1 MASKLTAD
9 EITGKLLQGSFSR
22 SGPSVD
28 RLPDPIA
35 DTPMVLT
42 LDELSAYEHNPR
54 TVTNIKYQEI
64 KDSIRVRGLDQ
75 PPQVTRRPGE
85 KKFIIRNGGNTRLS
99 ILRELYKETGDERF
113 YRISVLFRPWDGER
127 GEIIALTGHLAENDL
142 RGNLMFIERAV
153 GIENARA
160 IYEQE
165 TGEPISQRELARR
178 LKADG
183 YPVSQSHISKMQETI
198 RCLLPVIPAAL
209 YSGLG
214 KPQIERLLALR
225 KAAAQTWQTHTEGK
239 TNVTDFEVLFQDV
252 LSMFDGDASEFVC
265 ERVQDELI
273 SHMKEGTGRT
283 YEQVLLNVNEN
294 LTMARRSSVIE
305 TPLRLPPTPQ
315 VQPQPDSESDAYRPQ
330 EDQEPK
336 TLQSESKPQSPDTQ
350 VIEKSTLAAP
360 SASALKTDKP
370 LPPPLSDEERIARLE
385 AHVVTP
391 VSTTDRVFEI
401 KRQVAALDGEELPDF
416 KANALV
422 SIPVQAG
429 GLHPISDVW
438 YIERIMDQPDQ
449 LRQVIAQLAHEIATT
464 SGLNRDTVAQV
475 PGGLG
480 FICHEPPMD
489 LELTELAN
497 NTLTLLQAISG
508 VYAIALNR
516 QTPEAPLDVA
526 EFQFTAALGQLLI
539 GSPRYEDREAVLV
552 GRLDDACI
560 VKLFRLI
567 RLGRRLVELEAM
579 NVDGPYTS

>member
-9 EITGKLLQGSFSR
+9 DIAGKLLQGSFSR
-22 SGPSVD
+22 SGPPVAQ
-28 RLPDPIA
+28 LPDPIA

-42 LDELSAYEHNPR
+42 LDELQAYEHNPR
-54 TVTNIKYQEI
+54 TVTNTKYQEI
-64 KDSIRVRGLDQ
+64 KDSIRARGLDQ

-99 ILRELYKETGDERF
+99 ILRELYSETGDERF
-113 YRISVLFRPWDGER
+113 FRISVLFRPWDGER

-153 GIENARA
+153 GIENART

-165 TGEPISQRELARR
+165 TGESISQRELAKR

-183 YPVSQSHISKMQETI
+183 YPVSQSHISRMQETI

-214 KPQIERLLALR
+214 KHQIERLLALR
-225 KAAAQTWQTHTEGK
+225 KAAAQAWQTHTEDK
-239 TNVTDFEVLFQDV
+239 ANVTDFEMLYQDV

-273 SHMKEGTGRT
+273 SHMKDGTGLT
-283 YEQVLLNVNEN
+283 YEQILLNVNEN
-294 LTMARRSSVIE
+294 QTLARRSSVIE
-305 TPLRLPPTPQ
+305 TPLTLTAPPQLPPDSGSRPLPGELEQ
-315 VQPQPDSESDAYRPQ
+315 NAQPPD
-330 EDQEPK
+330 
-336 TLQSESKPQSPDTQ
+336 SKPQSPKTRSIGQ
-350 VIEKSTLAAP
+350 RTLSAP
-360 SASALKTDKP
+360 PADQKTDLAP
-370 LPPPLSDEERIARLE
+370 QTELSDEERKERLE
-385 AHVVTP
+385 GHVVTP

-438 YIERIMDQPDQ
+438 YIERIMDQPNE
-449 LRQVIAQLAHEIATT
+449 LRQVIAQLAREVAVT
-464 SGLNRDTVAQV
+464 SGLNLDTVTEV

-480 FICHEPPMD
+480 FLCQEPAVD
-489 LELTELAN
+489 IELTELAN

-508 VYAIALNR
+508 IYAIALTK
-516 QTPEAPLDVA
+516 QSPEAPLDVA
-526 EFQFTAALGQLLI
+526 EFQFTAALGQLLM
-539 GSPRYEDREAVLV
+539 GNPRYENSDAVLA

-579 NVDGPYTS
+579 NGDGDQAS

>member
-1 MASKLTAD
+1 MANKLTAD
-9 EITGKLLQGSFSR
+9 QISGKLLQGSFSR

-28 RLPDPIA
+28 QLPDPIA

-54 TVTNIKYQEI
+54 TVTNAKYQEI

-85 KKFIIRNGGNTRLS
+85 KNFIIRNGGNTRLS
-99 ILRELYKETGDERF
+99 ILRELYSETGDERF

-165 TGEPISQRELARR
+165 TGDPISQRELAKR

-183 YPVSQSHISKMQETI
+183 YPVSQSHISRMQETV

-214 KPQIERLLALR
+214 KHQVERLLALR
-225 KAAAQTWQTHTEGK
+225 KAAAQTWQAHTEGK
-239 TNVTDFEVLFQDV
+239 ANVTDFEMLFQDV

-273 SHMKEGTGRT
+273 SHMKDGTGLT
-283 YEQVLLNVNEN
+283 YEQILLNVNEN
-294 LTMARRSSVIE
+294 QTIARRSSVIE
-305 TPLRLPPTPQ
+305 TPLTFPSTMQPPTGDAPRPPPGELEQ
-315 VQPQPDSESDAYRPQ
+315 TAPPPDSP
-330 EDQEPK
+330 
-336 TLQSESKPQSPDTQ
+336 PQSTT
-350 VIEKSTLAAP
+350 IRGTGKSTLSAPPAADQ
-360 SASALKTDKP
+360 KTDP
-370 LPPPLSDEERIARLE
+370 TLPPELSDEERLARLE
-385 AHVVTP
+385 GHVVTP
-391 VSTTDRVFEI
+391 VSTTERVFEM

-438 YIERIMDQPDQ
+438 YIERIIDQPDE
-449 LRQVIAQLAHEIATT
+449 LRHVIAQLAREVAVIC
-464 SGLNRDTVAQV
+464 GLNLDTVTEV

-480 FICHEPPMD
+480 FLCQEPPVEV
-489 LELTELAN
+489 ELTELAN

-508 VYAIALNR
+508 VYAIALTK
-516 QTPEAPLDVA
+516 QTPETPLDVA
-526 EFQFTAALGQLLI
+526 EFQFTAALGQLLL
-539 GSPRYEDREAVLV
+539 GSPRYEDRDAVLA

-567 RLGRRLVELEAM
+567 RLGRRLVELEVM
-579 NVDGPYTS
+579 DVDGGQAS

>member
-1 MASKLTAD
+1 MANKLTAD
-9 EITGKLLQGSFSR
+9 EITGKLLQGAFTR

-42 LDELSAYEHNPR
+42 LDELSAYEQNPR

-64 KDSIRVRGLDQ
+64 KDSIRARGLDQ

-153 GIENARA
+153 GIENAQA

-165 TGEPISQRELARR
+165 SGGPISQRELARR

-183 YPVSQSHISKMQETI
+183 YPVSQPHISRMQETI

-214 KPQIERLLALR
+214 KHQVERLLTLR

-239 TNVTDFEVLFQDV
+239 PNVTDFEVLFQDV
-252 LSMFDGDASEFVC
+252 LSTFDGDASEFVC
-265 ERVQDELI
+265 ERIQDELI
-273 SHMKEGTGRT
+273 SQMKEGTGRT

-294 LTMARRSSVIE
+294 LTMARRSAVIE

-315 VQPQPDSESDAYRPQ
+315 VPPEADSDSDAYRPQ

-336 TLQSESKPQSPDTQ
+336 TLHSESLPQSPDTQ
-350 VIEKSTLAAP
+350 VTEKSTQP
-360 SASALKTDKP
+360 SPPASALQTDNP

-401 KRQVAALDGEELPDF
+401 KRQVAALDGEVLPDF

-464 SGLNRDTVAQV
+464 SGLNRDTVTQV

-508 VYAIALNR
+508 VYAIALNQ

-526 EFQFTAALGQLLI
+526 EFQFTAALGQLLL
-539 GSPRYEDREAVLV
+539 GSPRYEDREAVLS

-567 RLGRRLVELEAM
+567 RLGRRLVELEAT

>member
-1 MASKLTAD
+1 MANKLTAD
-9 EITGKLLQGSFSR
+9 EITGKLLQGAFTR

-42 LDELSAYEHNPR
+42 LDELSAYEQNPR

-64 KDSIRVRGLDQ
+64 KDSIRARGLDQ

-153 GIENARA
+153 GIENAQA

-165 TGEPISQRELARR
+165 SGGPISQRELARR

-183 YPVSQSHISKMQETI
+183 YPVSQPHISRMQETI

-214 KPQIERLLALR
+214 KHQVERLLTLR

-239 TNVTDFEVLFQDV
+239 PNVTDFEVLFQDV
-252 LSMFDGDASEFVC
+252 LSTFDGDASEFVC

-273 SHMKEGTGRT
+273 SQMKEGTGRT

-294 LTMARRSSVIE
+294 LTMARRSAVIE

-315 VQPQPDSESDAYRPQ
+315 VPPEADSDSDAYRPQ

-336 TLQSESKPQSPDTQ
+336 TLHSESLPQSPDTQ
-350 VIEKSTLAAP
+350 VTEKSTQP
-360 SASALKTDKP
+360 SPPASALQTDNP

-401 KRQVAALDGEELPDF
+401 KRQVAALDGEVLPDF

-464 SGLNRDTVAQV
+464 SGLNRDTVTQV

-508 VYAIALNR
+508 VYAIALNQ

-526 EFQFTAALGQLLI
+526 EFQFTAALGQLLL
-539 GSPRYEDREAVLV
+539 GSPRYEDREAVLS

-567 RLGRRLVELEAM
+567 RLGRRLVELEAT
-579 NVDGPYTS
+579 NVDGPY

>member
-9 EITGKLLQGSFSR
+9 DITGKLLQGSFSR
-22 SGPSVD
+22 SGPAVD
-28 RLPDPIA
+28 QLPDPIA

-42 LDELSAYEHNPR
+42 IDEMKAYEHNPR
-54 TVTNIKYQEI
+54 TVTNAKYQEI

-85 KKFIIRNGGNTRLS
+85 KNFIIRNGGNTRLS
-99 ILRELYKETGDERF
+99 ILRELYSETGDERF

-142 RGNLMFIERAV
+142 RGNLMFIERAL
-153 GIENARA
+153 GIENART

-165 TGEPISQRELARR
+165 TGEPISQRDLAKR

-183 YPVSQSHISKMQETI
+183 YPVSQSHISRMQETI

-214 KPQIERLLALR
+214 KHQIERLLALR

-239 TNVTDFEVLFQDV
+239 ANVTDFEMLFQDV

-273 SHMKEGTGRT
+273 SNMKEGTGLT
-283 YEQVLLNVNEN
+283 YEQILLSVNEN
-294 LTMARRSSVIE
+294 QTLARRSSVIE
-305 TPLRLPPTPQ
+305 TPLTLPSTMQILTGDAPRPPPVELEQTAPPPDSPLQSPNTHGTGKSTRSAPPAADQKTDPTLPP
-315 VQPQPDSESDAYRPQ
+315 E
-330 EDQEPK
+330 
-336 TLQSESKPQSPDTQ
+336 
-350 VIEKSTLAAP
+350 
-360 SASALKTDKP
+360 
-370 LPPPLSDEERIARLE
+370 LSDEERLARLE
-385 AHVVTP
+385 GHVVTP
-391 VSTTDRVFEI
+391 VSTTERVFEM
-401 KRQVAALDGEELPDF
+401 KRQLAALDGEELPDF

-438 YIERIMDQPDQ
+438 YIERIIDQPDE
-449 LRQVIAQLAHEIATT
+449 LRHVIAQLAREVAVIC
-464 SGLNRDTVAQV
+464 GLNLDSVAEV

-480 FICHEPPMD
+480 FLCQEPPAD
-489 LELTELAN
+489 VELTELAN

-508 VYAIALNR
+508 VYAIALTK
-516 QTPEAPLDVA
+516 QTPETPLDVA
-526 EFQFTAALGQLLI
+526 EFQFTAALGQLLL
-539 GSPRYEDREAVLV
+539 GNPRYEDRDAVLA

-567 RLGRRLVELEAM
+567 RLGRRLVELEVM
-579 NVDGPYTS
+579 DVDGGQAS

>member
-99 ILRELYKETGDERF
+99 ILRELYSETGDERF

-183 YPVSQSHISKMQETI
+183 YPVSHSHISRMQETI

-315 VQPQPDSESDAYRPQ
+315 VQPEADSEFDAYRPQ

-336 TLQSESKPQSPDTQ
+336 TLQSESLPQSPDTQ
-350 VIEKSTLAAP
+350 VTEKSTLPA
-360 SASALKTDKP
+360 
-370 LPPPLSDEERIARLE
+370 PPPLSEEERIERLE

-438 YIERIMDQPDQ
+438 YIERIIDQPDE

-464 SGLNRDTVAQV
+464 AGLNRDTVA
-475 PGGLG
+475 
-480 FICHEPPMD
+480 
-489 LELTELAN
+489 
-497 NTLTLLQAISG
+497 
-508 VYAIALNR
+508 R
-516 QTPEAPLDVA
+516 
-526 EFQFTAALGQLLI
+526 
-539 GSPRYEDREAVLV
+539 
-552 GRLDDACI
+552 
-560 VKLFRLI
+560 
-567 RLGRRLVELEAM
+567 
-579 NVDGPYTS
+579 

>member
-165 TGEPISQRELARR
+165 TDEPISQRELARR

-294 LTMARRSSVIE
+294 LTMARRSSIIE

-315 VQPQPDSESDAYRPQ
+315 VQPEADSESDAYRPQ

-336 TLQSESKPQSPDTQ
+336 TLQSESLTQSPDTQ
-350 VIEKSTLAAP
+350 VTEKSTLPA
-360 SASALKTDKP
+360 
-370 LPPPLSDEERIARLE
+370 PPPLSDEERIARLE

-438 YIERIMDQPDQ
+438 YIERIIDQPDE

-464 SGLNRDTVAQV
+464 AGLNRDTVARV

-516 QTPEAPLDVA
+516 QTPEAPLDVT

-539 GSPRYEDREAVLV
+539 GSPRYEDREAVLA

-579 NVDGPYTS
+579 NVDGQYTP

>member
-1 MASKLTAD
+1 MANKLTAD
-9 EITGKLLQGSFSR
+9 EITGKLLQGAFTR

-42 LDELSAYEHNPR
+42 LDELSAYEQNPR

-64 KDSIRVRGLDQ
+64 KDSIRARGLDQ

-153 GIENARA
+153 GIENAQA

-165 TGEPISQRELARR
+165 SGGPISQRELARR

-183 YPVSQSHISKMQETI
+183 YPVSQPHISRMQETI

-214 KPQIERLLALR
+214 KHQVERLLTLR

-239 TNVTDFEVLFQDV
+239 PNVTDFEVLFQDV
-252 LSMFDGDASEFVC
+252 LSTFDGDASEFVC

-273 SHMKEGTGRT
+273 SQMKEGTGRT

-294 LTMARRSSVIE
+294 LTMARRSAVIE

-315 VQPQPDSESDAYRPQ
+315 VPPEADSDSDAYRPQ

-336 TLQSESKPQSPDTQ
+336 TLHSESLPQSPDTQ
-350 VIEKSTLAAP
+350 VTEKSTQP
-360 SASALKTDKP
+360 SPPASALQTDNP

-401 KRQVAALDGEELPDF
+401 KRQVAALDGEVLPDF

-464 SGLNRDTVAQV
+464 SGLNRDTVTQV

-508 VYAIALNR
+508 VYAIALNQ

-526 EFQFTAALGQLLI
+526 EFQFTAALGQLLL
-539 GSPRYEDREAVLV
+539 GSPRYEDREAVLS

-567 RLGRRLVELEAM
+567 RLGRRLVELEAT

>member
-1 MASKLTAD
+1 MASKLSAD
-9 EITGKLLQGSFSR
+9 EISGKLLQGSFSR
-22 SGPSVD
+22 SGPTVD

-54 TVTNIKYQEI
+54 TVTNAKYQEI

-85 KKFIIRNGGNTRLS
+85 KNFIIRNGGNTRLS
-99 ILRELYKETGDERF
+99 ILRELYSETGDERF

-165 TGEPISQRELARR
+165 TGDPISQRELAKR

-183 YPVSQSHISKMQETI
+183 YPVSQSHISRMQETV

-214 KPQIERLLALR
+214 KHQVERLLALR
-225 KAAAQTWQTHTEGK
+225 KAAAQTWQAHTEGK
-239 TNVTDFEVLFQDV
+239 ANVTDFEMLFQDV

-273 SHMKEGTGRT
+273 SHMKDGTGLT
-283 YEQVLLNVNEN
+283 YEQILLNVNEN
-294 LTMARRSSVIE
+294 QTIARRSSVIG
-305 TPLRLPPTPQ
+305 TPLTFPSTMQPPTGDAPRPPPGELEQ
-315 VQPQPDSESDAYRPQ
+315 TAPPPDSP
-330 EDQEPK
+330 
-336 TLQSESKPQSPDTQ
+336 PQSTT
-350 VIEKSTLAAP
+350 IRGTGESTLSAPPAAGQ
-360 SASALKTDKP
+360 KTDQA
-370 LPPPLSDEERIARLE
+370 LPRELSDEERLARLE
-385 AHVVTP
+385 GHVVTP
-391 VSTTDRVFEI
+391 VSTTERVFEM

-438 YIERIMDQPDQ
+438 YIERIIDQPDE
-449 LRQVIAQLAHEIATT
+449 LRHVIAQLAREVAVIC
-464 SGLNRDTVAQV
+464 GLKPDTVEEV

-480 FICHEPPMD
+480 FLCQEPPAD
-489 LELTELAN
+489 VELTELAN

-508 VYAIALNR
+508 VYAIALTK
-516 QTPEAPLDVA
+516 QTPETPLDVA
-526 EFQFTAALGQLLI
+526 EFQFTAALGQLLL
-539 GSPRYEDREAVLV
+539 GSPRYEDRDAVLA

-567 RLGRRLVELEAM
+567 RLGRRLVELEVM
-579 NVDGPYTS
+579 DVDGGQAS

>member
-1 MASKLTAD
+1 MASKLSAD
-9 EITGKLLQGSFSR
+9 EISGKLLQGSFSR
-22 SGPSVD
+22 SGPTVD

-54 TVTNIKYQEI
+54 TVTNAKYQEI

-85 KKFIIRNGGNTRLS
+85 KNFIIRNGGNTRLS
-99 ILRELYKETGDERF
+99 ILRELYSETGDERF

-153 GIENARA
+153 GIENART

-165 TGEPISQRELARR
+165 TGEHMSQRELARR

-183 YPVSQSHISKMQETI
+183 YPISNSHISRMQETV

-214 KPQIERLLALR
+214 KHQVERLLALR

-239 TNVTDFEVLFQDV
+239 AHVTDFEVLFQDV
-252 LSMFDGDASEFVC
+252 LSLFDGDASEFVC

-273 SHMKEGTGRT
+273 SNMKEGTGLT
-283 YEQVLLNVNEN
+283 YEQILLSVNEN
-294 LTMARRSSVIE
+294 QTLARRSSVIE
-305 TPLRLPPTPQ
+305 TPLTFPSSMQPLPGDAPRPPPGELEQTASP
-315 VQPQPDSESDAYRPQ
+315 PDSP
-330 EDQEPK
+330 
-336 TLQSESKPQSPDTQ
+336 PQSTT
-350 VIEKSTLAAP
+350 IRGTGKSTLSAPPAADQ
-360 SASALKTDKP
+360 KTDP
-370 LPPPLSDEERIARLE
+370 TLPPELSDEERLARLE
-385 AHVVTP
+385 GHVVTP
-391 VSTTDRVFEI
+391 VSTTERVFEM
-401 KRQVAALDGEELPDF
+401 KRQLAALDGEELPDF

-438 YIERIMDQPDQ
+438 YIERIIDQPDE
-449 LRQVIAQLAHEIATT
+449 LRHVIAQLAREVAVIC
-464 SGLNRDTVAQV
+464 GLNLDSVAEV

-480 FICHEPPMD
+480 FLCQEPPAD
-489 LELTELAN
+489 VELTELAN

-508 VYAIALNR
+508 VYAIALTK
-516 QTPEAPLDVA
+516 QTPETPLDVA
-526 EFQFTAALGQLLI
+526 EFQFTAALGQLLL
-539 GSPRYEDREAVLV
+539 GSPRYEDRDAVLA

-567 RLGRRLVELEAM
+567 RLGRRLVELEVM
-579 NVDGPYTS
+579 DVDGGQAS

>member
-1 MASKLTAD
+1 MATKLTAE
-9 EITGKLLQGSFSR
+9 EISGKLLTGSFSR

-42 LDELSAYEHNPR
+42 LDELSAYERNPR
-54 TVTNIKYQEI
+54 TVANAKYQEI

-85 KKFIIRNGGNTRLS
+85 KNFIIRNGGNTRLS
-99 ILRELYKETGDERF
+99 ILRELYSETGDERF

-153 GIENARA
+153 GIENART

-165 TGEPISQRELARR
+165 IGESISQRELARR

-183 YPVSQSHISKMQETI
+183 YPVSQSHISRMQETV

-214 KPQIERLLALR
+214 KHQVERLLALR
-225 KAAAQTWQTHTEGK
+225 KAAAQTWQTHTEGRA
-239 TNVTDFEVLFQDV
+239 NVTDFEVLFQDV
-252 LSMFDGDASEFVC
+252 LSLFDGDASEFVF

-273 SHMKEGTGRT
+273 SHMKDGTGLT
-283 YEQVLLNVNEN
+283 YEQILLTVNEN
-294 LTMARRSSVIE
+294 QTLARRSSVIE
-305 TPLRLPPTPQ
+305 TPLTLPSTMQIPTGDDPSPPPGALEQTSLPP
-315 VQPQPDSESDAYRPQ
+315 DSP
-330 EDQEPK
+330 
-336 TLQSESKPQSPDTQ
+336 PQSTT
-350 VIEKSTLAAP
+350 IRGTGKSTLSAP
-360 SASALKTDKP
+360 PTADQKSDLA
-370 LPPPLSDEERIARLE
+370 LPPELSDEDRVARLE
-385 AHVVTP
+385 GHVVTP
-391 VSTTDRVFEI
+391 VSTTERVLEM

-438 YIERIMDQPDQ
+438 YIERIIDQPDE
-449 LRQVIAQLAHEIATT
+449 LRHVIAQLAHEVALIC
-464 SGLNRDTVAQV
+464 GLNLDTVAEV

-480 FICHEPPMD
+480 FLCQEPPVD
-489 LELTELAN
+489 IELTELAN

-508 VYAIALNR
+508 VYAIALTK
-516 QTPEAPLDVA
+516 QTPETPLDVA
-526 EFQFTAALGQLLI
+526 EFQFTAALGHLLL
-539 GSPRYEDREAVLV
+539 GSPRYEDRDAVLE
-552 GRLDDACI
+552 GRMDDACI

-567 RLGRRLVELEAM
+567 RLGRRLVELELGR
-579 NVDGPYTS
+579 VREVQTS

>member
-1 MASKLTAD
+1 MASKLTAE
-9 EITGKLLQGSFSR
+9 EISGKLLTGSFSR

-42 LDELSAYEHNPR
+42 LDELSAYERNPR
-54 TVTNIKYQEI
+54 TVTNAKYQEI

-85 KKFIIRNGGNTRLS
+85 KNFIIRNGGNTRLS
-99 ILRELYKETGDERF
+99 ILRELYSETGDERF

-153 GIENARA
+153 GIENART

-165 TGEPISQRELARR
+165 IGESISQRELARR

-183 YPVSQSHISKMQETI
+183 YPVSQSHISRMQETV

-214 KPQIERLLALR
+214 KHQVERLLALR
-225 KAAAQTWQTHTEGK
+225 KAAAQTWQTHTEGRA
-239 TNVTDFEVLFQDV
+239 NVTDFEVLFQDV
-252 LSMFDGDASEFVC
+252 LSLFDGDASEFVF

-273 SHMKEGTGRT
+273 SHMKDGTGLT
-283 YEQVLLNVNEN
+283 YEQILLTVNEN
-294 LTMARRSSVIE
+294 QTLARRSSVIE
-305 TPLRLPPTPQ
+305 TPLTLPSTMQIPTGDDPSPPPGELEQTSLPP
-315 VQPQPDSESDAYRPQ
+315 DSP
-330 EDQEPK
+330 
-336 TLQSESKPQSPDTQ
+336 PQSTT
-350 VIEKSTLAAP
+350 IRGTGKSTLSAP
-360 SASALKTDKP
+360 PTADQKTDLA
-370 LPPPLSDEERIARLE
+370 LPPELSDEDRVARLE
-385 AHVVTP
+385 GHVVTP
-391 VSTTDRVFEI
+391 VSTTERVFEM

-438 YIERIMDQPDQ
+438 YIERIIDQPDE
-449 LRQVIAQLAHEIATT
+449 LRHVIAQLAHEVALIC
-464 SGLNRDTVAQV
+464 GLNLDTVAEV

-480 FICHEPPMD
+480 FLCQEPPVGV
-489 LELTELAN
+489 ELTELAN

-508 VYAIALNR
+508 VYAIALTK
-516 QTPEAPLDVA
+516 QTPETPLDVA
-526 EFQFTAALGQLLI
+526 EFQFTAALGHLLL
-539 GSPRYEDREAVLV
+539 GSPRYEDRDAVLE
-552 GRLDDACI
+552 GRMDDACI

-567 RLGRRLVELEAM
+567 RLGRRLVELELGR
-579 NVDGPYTS
+579 VREVQTS

>member
-1 MASKLTAD
+1 MATKLTAE
-9 EITGKLLQGSFSR
+9 EISGKLLTGSFSR

-42 LDELSAYEHNPR
+42 LDELSAYERNPR
-54 TVTNIKYQEI
+54 TVTNAKYQEI

-85 KKFIIRNGGNTRLS
+85 KNFIIRNGGNTRLS
-99 ILRELYKETGDERF
+99 ILRELYSETGDERF

-153 GIENARA
+153 GIENART

-165 TGEPISQRELARR
+165 IGESISQRELARR

-183 YPVSQSHISKMQETI
+183 YPVSQSHISRMQETV

-214 KPQIERLLALR
+214 KHQVERLLALR
-225 KAAAQTWQTHTEGK
+225 KAAAQTWQTHTEGRA
-239 TNVTDFEVLFQDV
+239 NVTDFEVLFQDV
-252 LSMFDGDASEFVC
+252 LSLFDGDASEFVF

-273 SHMKEGTGRT
+273 SHMKDGTGLT
-283 YEQVLLNVNEN
+283 YEQILLTVNEN
-294 LTMARRSSVIE
+294 QTLARRSSVIE
-305 TPLRLPPTPQ
+305 TPLTLPSTMQIPTGDDPSPPPGELEQ
-315 VQPQPDSESDAYRPQ
+315 TSLTPDSP
-330 EDQEPK
+330 
-336 TLQSESKPQSPDTQ
+336 PQSTTLRGTG
-350 VIEKSTLAAP
+350 KSTLSAP
-360 SASALKTDKP
+360 PTADQTSDLA
-370 LPPPLSDEERIARLE
+370 LPPELSDEARVARLE
-385 AHVVTP
+385 GHVVTP
-391 VSTTDRVFEI
+391 VSTTERVFEM

-438 YIERIMDQPDQ
+438 YIERIIDQPDE
-449 LRQVIAQLAHEIATT
+449 LRHVIAQLAHEVALIC
-464 SGLNRDTVAQV
+464 GLNLDTVAEV

-480 FICHEPPMD
+480 FLCQEPPVD
-489 LELTELAN
+489 VELTELAN

-508 VYAIALNR
+508 VYAIALTK
-516 QTPEAPLDVA
+516 QTPETPLDVA
-526 EFQFTAALGQLLI
+526 EFQFTAALGHLLL
-539 GSPRYEDREAVLV
+539 GSPRYEDRDAVLE
-552 GRLDDACI
+552 GRMDDACI

-567 RLGRRLVELEAM
+567 RLGRRLVELELGR
-579 NVDGPYTS
+579 VREVQTS

>member
-1 MASKLTAD
+1 MASKLTAE
-9 EITGKLLQGSFSR
+9 EISGKLLTGSFSR

-54 TVTNIKYQEI
+54 TVTNAKYQEI

-85 KKFIIRNGGNTRLS
+85 KNFIIRNGGNTRLS
-99 ILRELYKETGDERF
+99 ILRELYSETGDERF

-153 GIENARA
+153 GIENART

-165 TGEPISQRELARR
+165 IGEPISQRELARR

-183 YPVSQSHISKMQETI
+183 YPVSQSHISRMQETI
-198 RCLLPVIPAAL
+198 RCLLPVIPSAL

-214 KPQIERLLALR
+214 KHQVERLLALR

-239 TNVTDFEVLFQDV
+239 ANVTDFEVLFQDV
-252 LSMFDGDASEFVC
+252 LSLFDGDASEFVF

-273 SHMKEGTGRT
+273 SHMKGGTGLT
-283 YEQVLLNVNEN
+283 YEQILLTVNEN
-294 LTMARRSSVIE
+294 QTLARRSSVIE
-305 TPLRLPPTPQ
+305 TPLTLPSTMQIPTGDNPSPPPGELEQTSLPP
-315 VQPQPDSESDAYRPQ
+315 DSP
-330 EDQEPK
+330 
-336 TLQSESKPQSPDTQ
+336 PQSTT
-350 VIEKSTLAAP
+350 IRGTGKSSLSAP
-360 SASALKTDKP
+360 PTADQKTDLA
-370 LPPPLSDEERIARLE
+370 LPPDLSDEERIARLE
-385 AHVVTP
+385 GHVVTP
-391 VSTTDRVFEI
+391 VSTTERVFEM

-416 KANALV
+416 KANVLV

-438 YIERIMDQPDQ
+438 YIERIIDQPDE
-449 LRQVIAQLAHEIATT
+449 LRHVIAQLAREVALIC
-464 SGLNRDTVAQV
+464 GLNLDTVTEV

-480 FICHEPPMD
+480 FLCQEPPVD
-489 LELTELAN
+489 VELTELAN

-508 VYAIALNR
+508 VYAIALTK
-516 QTPEAPLDVA
+516 QTPETPLDVA
-526 EFQFTAALGQLLI
+526 EFQFTAALAHLLL
-539 GSPRYEDREAVLV
+539 GTPRYEDRDAVLE
-552 GRLDDACI
+552 GRMDDACI

-567 RLGRRLVELEAM
+567 RLGRRLVELELGS
-579 NVDGPYTS
+579 VREVQTS

>member
-1 MASKLTAD
+1 MASKLTAE
-9 EITGKLLQGSFSR
+9 EISGKLLTGAFSR

-28 RLPDPIA
+28 RLPDPVA

-42 LDELSAYEHNPR
+42 LDELSAYENNPR
-54 TVTNIKYQEI
+54 TVTNAKYQEI

-85 KKFIIRNGGNTRLS
+85 KNFIIRNGGNTRLS
-99 ILRELYKETGDERF
+99 ILRELYSETGDQRF

-142 RGNLMFIERAV
+142 RGNLMFIERAL
-153 GIENARA
+153 GIENAKT

-165 TGEPISQRELARR
+165 TGEPISQRDLAKR

-183 YPVSQSHISKMQETI
+183 YPVSQSHISRMQETI

-214 KPQIERLLALR
+214 KPQIERLLTLR

-239 TNVTDFEVLFQDV
+239 AHVTDFEVLFQDV
-252 LSMFDGDASEFVC
+252 LSLFDGDASEFVF

-273 SHMKEGTGRT
+273 SNMKEGTGLT
-283 YEQVLLNVNEN
+283 YEQILLSVNEN
-294 LTMARRSSVIE
+294 QTLARRSSVIE
-305 TPLRLPPTPQ
+305 TPLTFPSTMQPPTGDAPRPPPGELEQ
-315 VQPQPDSESDAYRPQ
+315 TAPPPDSP
-330 EDQEPK
+330 
-336 TLQSESKPQSPDTQ
+336 PQSTT
-350 VIEKSTLAAP
+350 IRGTGKSTLSAPPAADP
-360 SASALKTDKP
+360 KTD
-370 LPPPLSDEERIARLE
+370 LAMPPELSDEERLARLE
-385 AHVVTP
+385 GHVVTP
-391 VSTTDRVFEI
+391 VSTTERVFEM

-438 YIERIMDQPDQ
+438 YIERIIDQPDE
-449 LRQVIAQLAHEIATT
+449 LRHVIAQLAREVAVIC
-464 SGLNRDTVAQV
+464 GLKLDTVAEV

-480 FICHEPPMD
+480 FLCQEPPAD
-489 LELTELAN
+489 VELTELAN

-508 VYAIALNR
+508 VYAIALTK
-516 QTPEAPLDVA
+516 QTPETPLDVA
-526 EFQFTAALGQLLI
+526 EFQFTAALGQLLL
-539 GSPRYEDREAVLV
+539 GSPRYEDRDAVLA

-567 RLGRRLVELEAM
+567 RLGRRLVELEVM
-579 NVDGPYTS
+579 DVDGGQAS

>member
-1 MASKLTAD
+1 MASKLTAE
-9 EITGKLLQGSFSR
+9 EISGKLLTGSFSR

-42 LDELSAYEHNPR
+42 LDELSAYERNPR
-54 TVTNIKYQEI
+54 TVTNAKYQEI

-85 KKFIIRNGGNTRLS
+85 KNFIIRNGGNTRLS
-99 ILRELYKETGDERF
+99 ILRELYSETGDERF

-153 GIENARA
+153 GIENART

-165 TGEPISQRELARR
+165 IGESISQRELARR

-183 YPVSQSHISKMQETI
+183 YPVSQSHISRMQETV

-214 KPQIERLLALR
+214 KHQVERLLALR
-225 KAAAQTWQTHTEGK
+225 KAAAQTWQTHTEGRA
-239 TNVTDFEVLFQDV
+239 NVTDFEVLFQDV
-252 LSMFDGDASEFVC
+252 LSLFDGDASEFVF

-273 SHMKEGTGRT
+273 SHMKDGTGLT
-283 YEQVLLNVNEN
+283 YEQILLTVNEN
-294 LTMARRSSVIE
+294 QTLARRSSVIE
-305 TPLRLPPTPQ
+305 TPLTLPSTMQIPTGDDPSPPPGELEQTSLPP
-315 VQPQPDSESDAYRPQ
+315 DSP
-330 EDQEPK
+330 
-336 TLQSESKPQSPDTQ
+336 PQSTT
-350 VIEKSTLAAP
+350 IRGTGKSTLSAP
-360 SASALKTDKP
+360 PTADQKTDLA
-370 LPPPLSDEERIARLE
+370 LPPELSDEDRVVRLE
-385 AHVVTP
+385 GHVVTP
-391 VSTTDRVFEI
+391 VSTTERVFEM

-438 YIERIMDQPDQ
+438 YIERIIDQPDE
-449 LRQVIAQLAHEIATT
+449 LRHVIAQLAHEVALIC
-464 SGLNRDTVAQV
+464 GLNLDTVAEV

-480 FICHEPPMD
+480 FLCQEPPVGV
-489 LELTELAN
+489 ELTELAN

-508 VYAIALNR
+508 VYAIALTK
-516 QTPEAPLDVA
+516 QTPETPLDVA
-526 EFQFTAALGQLLI
+526 EFQFTAALGHLLL
-539 GSPRYEDREAVLV
+539 GSPRYEDRDAVLE
-552 GRLDDACI
+552 GRMDDACI

-567 RLGRRLVELEAM
+567 RLGRRLVELELGR
-579 NVDGPYTS
+579 VREVQTS

>member
-1 MASKLTAD
+1 MMASKLTAD

-54 TVTNIKYQEI
+54 TVTNVKYQEI
-64 KDSIRVRGLDQ
+64 KDSIRARGLDQ
-75 PPQVTRRPGE
+75 PPQVTRRLGE

-165 TGEPISQRELARR
+165 TGEPISQRELAKR

-183 YPVSQSHISKMQETI
+183 YPVSQSHISRMQETI

-239 TNVTDFEVLFQDV
+239 PNVTDFEVLFQDV

-315 VQPQPDSESDAYRPQ
+315 VQLEADSESDAYRPQ

-336 TLQSESKPQSPDTQ
+336 TRQSESLTQSPDTQ
-350 VIEKSTLAAP
+350 VTEKSTLPAP
-360 SASALKTDKP
+360 PESALKTDKP

-438 YIERIMDQPDQ
+438 Y
-449 LRQVIAQLAHEIATT
+449 
-464 SGLNRDTVAQV
+464 
-475 PGGLG
+475 
-480 FICHEPPMD
+480 
-489 LELTELAN
+489 
-497 NTLTLLQAISG
+497 
-508 VYAIALNR
+508 
-516 QTPEAPLDVA
+516 
-526 EFQFTAALGQLLI
+526 
-539 GSPRYEDREAVLV
+539 
-552 GRLDDACI
+552 
-560 VKLFRLI
+560 
-567 RLGRRLVELEAM
+567 
-579 NVDGPYTS
+579 

>member
-1 MASKLTAD
+1 MATKLTAE
-9 EITGKLLQGSFSR
+9 EISGKLLTGSFSR

-42 LDELSAYEHNPR
+42 LDELSAYERNPR
-54 TVTNIKYQEI
+54 TVANAKYQEI

-85 KKFIIRNGGNTRLS
+85 KNFIIRNGGNTRLS
-99 ILRELYKETGDERF
+99 ILRELYSETGDERF

-153 GIENARA
+153 GIENART

-165 TGEPISQRELARR
+165 IGESISQRELARR

-183 YPVSQSHISKMQETI
+183 YPVSQSHISRMQETV

-214 KPQIERLLALR
+214 KHQVERLLALR
-225 KAAAQTWQTHTEGK
+225 KAAAQTWQTHTEGRA
-239 TNVTDFEVLFQDV
+239 NVTDFEVLFQDV
-252 LSMFDGDASEFVC
+252 LSLFDGDASEFVF

-273 SHMKEGTGRT
+273 SHMKDGTGLT
-283 YEQVLLNVNEN
+283 YEQILLTVNEN
-294 LTMARRSSVIE
+294 QTLARRSSVIE
-305 TPLRLPPTPQ
+305 TPLTLPSTMQIPTGDDPSPPPGELEQTSLPP
-315 VQPQPDSESDAYRPQ
+315 DSP
-330 EDQEPK
+330 
-336 TLQSESKPQSPDTQ
+336 PQSTT
-350 VIEKSTLAAP
+350 IRGTGKSTLSAP
-360 SASALKTDKP
+360 PTADQKSDLA
-370 LPPPLSDEERIARLE
+370 LPPELSDEDRVARLE
-385 AHVVTP
+385 GHVVTP
-391 VSTTDRVFEI
+391 VSTTERVLEM

-438 YIERIMDQPDQ
+438 YIERIIDQPDE
-449 LRQVIAQLAHEIATT
+449 LRHVIAQLAHEVALIC
-464 SGLNRDTVAQV
+464 GLNLDTVAEV

-480 FICHEPPMD
+480 FLCQEPPVD
-489 LELTELAN
+489 IELTELAN

-508 VYAIALNR
+508 VYAIALTK
-516 QTPEAPLDVA
+516 QTPETPLDVA
-526 EFQFTAALGQLLI
+526 EFQFTAALGHLLL
-539 GSPRYEDREAVLV
+539 GSPRYEDRDAVLE
-552 GRLDDACI
+552 GRMDDACI

-567 RLGRRLVELEAM
+567 RLGRRLVELELGR
-579 NVDGPYTS
+579 VREVQTS

>member
-1 MASKLTAD
+1 MASKLSAD
-9 EITGKLLQGSFSR
+9 EISGKLLQGSFSR
-22 SGPSVD
+22 SGPTVD

-54 TVTNIKYQEI
+54 TVTNAKYQEI

-85 KKFIIRNGGNTRLS
+85 KNFIIRNGGNTRLS
-99 ILRELYKETGDERF
+99 ILRELYSETGDERF

-165 TGEPISQRELARR
+165 TGDPISQRELAKR

-183 YPVSQSHISKMQETI
+183 YPVSQSHISRMQETV

-214 KPQIERLLALR
+214 KHQVERLLALR
-225 KAAAQTWQTHTEGK
+225 KAAAQTWQAHTEGK
-239 TNVTDFEVLFQDV
+239 ANVTDFEMLFQDV

-273 SHMKEGTGRT
+273 SHMKDGTGLT
-283 YEQVLLNVNEN
+283 YEQILLNVNEN
-294 LTMARRSSVIE
+294 QTIARRSSVIE
-305 TPLRLPPTPQ
+305 TPLTFPSTMQPPTGDAPRPPPGELEQ
-315 VQPQPDSESDAYRPQ
+315 TAPPSDSP
-330 EDQEPK
+330 
-336 TLQSESKPQSPDTQ
+336 PQSTT
-350 VIEKSTLAAP
+350 IRGTGKSTLSAPPAADQ
-360 SASALKTDKP
+360 KTDLA
-370 LPPPLSDEERIARLE
+370 LPPELSDEERLARLE
-385 AHVVTP
+385 GHVVTP
-391 VSTTDRVFEI
+391 VSTTERVFEM
-401 KRQVAALDGEELPDF
+401 KRQLAALDGEELPDF

-438 YIERIMDQPDQ
+438 YIERIIDQPDE
-449 LRQVIAQLAHEIATT
+449 LRHVIAQLAREVAVIC
-464 SGLNRDTVAQV
+464 GLNLDSVAEV

-480 FICHEPPMD
+480 FLCQEPPAD
-489 LELTELAN
+489 VELTELAN

-508 VYAIALNR
+508 VYAIALTK
-516 QTPEAPLDVA
+516 QTPETPLDVA
-526 EFQFTAALGQLLI
+526 EFQFTAALGQLLL
-539 GSPRYEDREAVLV
+539 GSPRYEDRDAVLA

-567 RLGRRLVELEAM
+567 RLGRRLVELEVM
-579 NVDGPYTS
+579 DVDGGQAS

>member
-1 MASKLTAD
+1 MASKLTAE
-9 EITGKLLQGSFSR
+9 EISGKLLTGSFSR

-28 RLPDPIA
+28 HLPDPIA

-42 LDELSAYEHNPR
+42 LDELSAYERNPR
-54 TVTNIKYQEI
+54 TVTNAKYQEI

-85 KKFIIRNGGNTRLS
+85 KNFIIRNGGNTRLS
-99 ILRELYKETGDERF
+99 ILRELYSETGDERF

-153 GIENARA
+153 GIENART

-165 TGEPISQRELARR
+165 IGESISQRELARR

-183 YPVSQSHISKMQETI
+183 YPVSQSHISRMQETV

-214 KPQIERLLALR
+214 KHQVERLLALR
-225 KAAAQTWQTHTEGK
+225 NAAAQTWQTHTEGRA
-239 TNVTDFEVLFQDV
+239 NVTDFEVLFQDV
-252 LSMFDGDASEFVC
+252 LSLFDGDASEFVF

-273 SHMKEGTGRT
+273 SHMKDGTGLT
-283 YEQVLLNVNEN
+283 YEQILLTVNEN
-294 LTMARRSSVIE
+294 QTLARRSSVIE
-305 TPLRLPPTPQ
+305 TPLTLPSTMQISTGDDPSPPPGELEQTSLPP
-315 VQPQPDSESDAYRPQ
+315 DSP
-330 EDQEPK
+330 
-336 TLQSESKPQSPDTQ
+336 PQSTT
-350 VIEKSTLAAP
+350 IRGTGKSTLSAP
-360 SASALKTDKP
+360 PTADQKTDLA
-370 LPPPLSDEERIARLE
+370 LPPELSDEDRVARLE
-385 AHVVTP
+385 GHVVTP
-391 VSTTDRVFEI
+391 VSTTERVFEM

-438 YIERIMDQPDQ
+438 YIERIIDQPDE
-449 LRQVIAQLAHEIATT
+449 LRHVIAQLAHEVALIC
-464 SGLNRDTVAQV
+464 GLNLDTVAEV

-480 FICHEPPMD
+480 FLCQEPPVD
-489 LELTELAN
+489 VELTELAN

-508 VYAIALNR
+508 VYAIALTK
-516 QTPEAPLDVA
+516 QTPETPLNVA
-526 EFQFTAALGQLLI
+526 EFQFTAALGHLLL
-539 GSPRYEDREAVLV
+539 GSPRYEDRDAVLE
-552 GRLDDACI
+552 GRMDDACI

-567 RLGRRLVELEAM
+567 RLGRRLVELEQGR
-579 NVDGPYTS
+579 VREVQTS

>member
-1 MASKLTAD
+1 MASKLTAE
-9 EITGKLLQGSFSR
+9 EISGKLLTGSFSR

-54 TVTNIKYQEI
+54 TVTNAKYQEI

-85 KKFIIRNGGNTRLS
+85 KNFIIRNGGNTRLS
-99 ILRELYKETGDERF
+99 ILRELYSETGDERF

-153 GIENARA
+153 GIENART

-165 TGEPISQRELARR
+165 IGEPISQRELARR

-183 YPVSQSHISKMQETI
+183 YPVSQSHISRMQETI
-198 RCLLPVIPAAL
+198 RCLLPVIPSAL

-214 KPQIERLLALR
+214 KHQVERLLALR

-239 TNVTDFEVLFQDV
+239 ANVTDFEVLFQDV
-252 LSMFDGDASEFVC
+252 LSLFDGDASEFVF

-273 SHMKEGTGRT
+273 SHMKGGTGLT
-283 YEQVLLNVNEN
+283 YEQILLTVNEN
-294 LTMARRSSVIE
+294 QTLARRSSVIE
-305 TPLRLPPTPQ
+305 TPLTLPSTMQIPTGDNPSPPPGELEQTSLPP
-315 VQPQPDSESDAYRPQ
+315 DSP
-330 EDQEPK
+330 
-336 TLQSESKPQSPDTQ
+336 PQSTT
-350 VIEKSTLAAP
+350 IRGTGKSSLSAP
-360 SASALKTDKP
+360 PTADQKTDLA
-370 LPPPLSDEERIARLE
+370 LPPDLSDEERIARLE
-385 AHVVTP
+385 GHVVTP
-391 VSTTDRVFEI
+391 VSTTERVFEM

-416 KANALV
+416 KANVLV

-438 YIERIMDQPDQ
+438 YIERIIDQPDE
-449 LRQVIAQLAHEIATT
+449 LRHVIAQLAREVALIC
-464 SGLNRDTVAQV
+464 GLNLDTVTEV

-480 FICHEPPMD
+480 FLCQEPPVD
-489 LELTELAN
+489 VELTELAN

-508 VYAIALNR
+508 VYAIALTK
-516 QTPEAPLDVA
+516 QTPETPLDVA
-526 EFQFTAALGQLLI
+526 EFQFTAALAHLLL
-539 GSPRYEDREAVLV
+539 GTPRYEDRDAVLE
-552 GRLDDACI
+552 GRMDDACI

-567 RLGRRLVELEAM
+567 RLGRRLVELEQGS
-579 NVDGPYTS
+579 VREVQTS

>member
-1 MASKLTAD
+1 MANKLTAD
-9 EITGKLLQGSFSR
+9 EITGKLLQGAFTR

-42 LDELSAYEHNPR
+42 LDELSAYEQNPR

-64 KDSIRVRGLDQ
+64 KDSIRARGLDQ

-153 GIENARA
+153 GIENAQA

-165 TGEPISQRELARR
+165 SGGPISQRELARR

-183 YPVSQSHISKMQETI
+183 YPVSQPHISRMQETI

-214 KPQIERLLALR
+214 KHQVERLLTLR

-239 TNVTDFEVLFQDV
+239 PNVTDFEVLFQDV
-252 LSMFDGDASEFVC
+252 LSTFDGDASEFVC

-273 SHMKEGTGRT
+273 SQMKEGTGRT

-294 LTMARRSSVIE
+294 LTMARRSAVIE

-315 VQPQPDSESDAYRPQ
+315 VPPEADSDSDAYRPQ

-336 TLQSESKPQSPDTQ
+336 TLHSESLPQSPDTQ
-350 VIEKSTLAAP
+350 VTEKSTQP
-360 SASALKTDKP
+360 SPPASALQTDNP

-401 KRQVAALDGEELPDF
+401 KRQVAALDGEVLPDF

-508 VYAIALNR
+508 VYAIALNQ

-526 EFQFTAALGQLLI
+526 EFQFTAALGQLLL
-539 GSPRYEDREAVLV
+539 GSPRYEDREAVLS

-567 RLGRRLVELEAM
+567 RLGRRLVELEAT

>member
-9 EITGKLLQGSFSR
+9 DIAGKLLQGSFSR
-22 SGPSVD
+22 SGPTVD
-28 RLPDPIA
+28 QLPDPIA

-42 LDELSAYEHNPR
+42 IDEMQAYEHNPR
-54 TVTNIKYQEI
+54 TVTNAKYQEI

-99 ILRELYKETGDERF
+99 ILRELYTETGDERF
-113 YRISVLFRPWDGER
+113 FRISVLFRPWDGER

-153 GIENARA
+153 GIENART

-165 TGEPISQRELARR
+165 TGESISQRELARR

-183 YPVSQSHISKMQETI
+183 YPISNSHISRMQETI
-198 RCLLPVIPAAL
+198 RCLLPVIPSAL
-209 YSGLG
+209 YTGLG
-214 KPQIERLLALR
+214 KPQIERLLTLR
-225 KAAAQTWQTHTEGK
+225 KAAAQTWQTHTAGK
-239 TNVTDFEVLFQDV
+239 ENVTDFEVLFQDV
-252 LSMFDGDASEFVC
+252 LSLFDGDASEFVC

-273 SHMKEGTGRT
+273 SHMKDGTGLT
-283 YEQVLLNVNEN
+283 YEQILLNVNEN
-294 LTMARRSSVIE
+294 RTLARRSSVIE
-305 TPLRLPPTPQ
+305 TPLTFSSAPQLPTERESPPPPDDLEQ
-315 VQPQPDSESDAYRPQ
+315 NAQPPD
-330 EDQEPK
+330 
-336 TLQSESKPQSPDTQ
+336 SKPQLPKTRTIGQ
-350 VIEKSTLAAP
+350 RTLSAP
-360 SASALKTDKP
+360 PADQKTDLAP
-370 LPPPLSDEERIARLE
+370 QTELSDEERMERLE
-385 AHVVTP
+385 GHVVTP

-401 KRQVAALDGEELPDF
+401 KRQVAALDGEVLPDF

-438 YIERIMDQPDQ
+438 YIERIMDQPNE
-449 LRQVIAQLAHEIATT
+449 LRQVIAQLAREVAVT
-464 SGLNRDTVAQV
+464 SGLNLDTVTEV

-480 FICHEPPMD
+480 FLCQEPAVD
-489 LELTELAN
+489 IELTELAN

-508 VYAIALNR
+508 IYAIALTK

-526 EFQFTAALGQLLI
+526 EFQFTAALGQLLM
-539 GSPRYEDREAVLV
+539 GNPRYEDSDAVLS

-579 NVDGPYTS
+579 NGDGDQAS

>member
-9 EITGKLLQGSFSR
+9 DIAGKLLQGSFSR
-22 SGPSVD
+22 SGPPVAQ
-28 RLPDPIA
+28 LPDPIA

-42 LDELSAYEHNPR
+42 LDELQGYEHNPR
-54 TVTNIKYQEI
+54 TVTNAKYQEI
-64 KDSIRVRGLDQ
+64 KDSIRARGLDQ

-99 ILRELYKETGDERF
+99 ILRELYSETGDERF
-113 YRISVLFRPWDGER
+113 FRISVLFRPWDGER

-153 GIENARA
+153 GIENART

-165 TGEPISQRELARR
+165 TGESISQRELAKR

-183 YPVSQSHISKMQETI
+183 YPVSQSHISRMQETI

-214 KPQIERLLALR
+214 KHQIERLLALR
-225 KAAAQTWQTHTEGK
+225 KAAAQAWQTHTEDK
-239 TNVTDFEVLFQDV
+239 ANVTDFEMLYQDV

-273 SHMKEGTGRT
+273 SHMRDGTGLT
-283 YEQVLLNVNEN
+283 YEQILLNVNEN
-294 LTMARRSSVIE
+294 QTLARRSSVIE
-305 TPLRLPPTPQ
+305 TPLTLTAPPQLPPDSGSRPLPGELEQ
-315 VQPQPDSESDAYRPQ
+315 NAQPP
-330 EDQEPK
+330 
-336 TLQSESKPQSPDTQ
+336 ESKPQSPTTRTTGQ
-350 VIEKSTLAAP
+350 RTLSAP
-360 SASALKTDKP
+360 PADQKTDLAP
-370 LPPPLSDEERIARLE
+370 QTELSDEERMERLE
-385 AHVVTP
+385 GHVVTP

-438 YIERIMDQPDQ
+438 YIERIMDQPDE
-449 LRQVIAQLAHEIATT
+449 LRHVIAQLAREVAVT
-464 SGLNRDTVAQV
+464 SGLNLDTVTEV

-480 FICHEPPMD
+480 FLCQEPAVD
-489 LELTELAN
+489 IELTELAN

-508 VYAIALNR
+508 IYAIALTK

-526 EFQFTAALGQLLI
+526 EFQFTAALGQLLM
-539 GSPRYEDREAVLV
+539 GNPRYEDSDAVLT

-579 NVDGPYTS
+579 NGDGDQAS

>member
-1 MASKLTAD
+1 MANKLTAD
-9 EITGKLLQGSFSR
+9 EITGKLLQGAFTR

-42 LDELSAYEHNPR
+42 LDELSAYEQNPR

-64 KDSIRVRGLDQ
+64 KDSIRARGLDQ

-153 GIENARA
+153 GIENAQA

-165 TGEPISQRELARR
+165 SGGPISQRELARR

-183 YPVSQSHISKMQETI
+183 YPVSQPHISKMQETI

-214 KPQIERLLALR
+214 KPQIERLLTLR

-239 TNVTDFEVLFQDV
+239 PNITDFEVLFQDV
-252 LSMFDGDASEFVC
+252 LSTFDGDASEFVC

-273 SHMKEGTGRT
+273 SQMKEGTGRT

-294 LTMARRSSVIE
+294 LTMARRSAVIE

-315 VQPQPDSESDAYRPQ
+315 VPPEADSDSGAYRPQ

-336 TLQSESKPQSPDTQ
+336 TLHSESLLQSPDTQ
-350 VIEKSTLAAP
+350 VTEKSTQPAP
-360 SASALKTDKP
+360 PASALQTDNP

-401 KRQVAALDGEELPDF
+401 KRQVAALDGEVLPDF

-508 VYAIALNR
+508 VYAIALNQ

-526 EFQFTAALGQLLI
+526 EFQFTAALGQLLL
-539 GSPRYEDREAVLV
+539 GSPRYEDREAVLS

-567 RLGRRLVELEAM
+567 RLGRRLVELEAT

>member
-1 MASKLTAD
+1 MR
-9 EITGKLLQGSFSR
+9 FSGAR
-22 SGPSVD
+22 S
-28 RLPDPIA
+28 
-35 DTPMVLT
+35 
-42 LDELSAYEHNPR
+42 
-54 TVTNIKYQEI
+54 
-64 KDSIRVRGLDQ
+64 
-75 PPQVTRRPGE
+75 

-99 ILRELYKETGDERF
+99 ILRELYSETGDERF
-113 YRISVLFRPWDGER
+113 FRISVLFRPWDGER

-153 GIENARA
+153 GIENART

-165 TGEPISQRELARR
+165 TGESISQRELAKR

-183 YPVSQSHISKMQETI
+183 YPVSQSHISRMQETI

-214 KPQIERLLALR
+214 KHQIERLLALR
-225 KAAAQTWQTHTEGK
+225 KAAAQAWQTHTEDK
-239 TNVTDFEVLFQDV
+239 ANVTDFEMLYQDV

-273 SHMKEGTGRT
+273 SHMRDGTGLT
-283 YEQVLLNVNEN
+283 YEQILLNVNEN
-294 LTMARRSSVIE
+294 QTLARRSSVIE
-305 TPLRLPPTPQ
+305 TPLTLTAPPQLPPDSGSRPLPGELEQ
-315 VQPQPDSESDAYRPQ
+315 NAQPP
-330 EDQEPK
+330 
-336 TLQSESKPQSPDTQ
+336 ESKPQSPTTRTTGQ
-350 VIEKSTLAAP
+350 RTLSAP
-360 SASALKTDKP
+360 PADQKTDLAP
-370 LPPPLSDEERIARLE
+370 QTELSDEERMERLE
-385 AHVVTP
+385 GHVVTP

-438 YIERIMDQPDQ
+438 YIERIMDQPDE
-449 LRQVIAQLAHEIATT
+449 LRHVIAQLAREVAVT
-464 SGLNRDTVAQV
+464 SGLNLDTVTEV

-480 FICHEPPMD
+480 FLCQEPAVD
-489 LELTELAN
+489 IELTELAN

-508 VYAIALNR
+508 IYAIALTK

-526 EFQFTAALGQLLI
+526 EFQFTAALGQLLM
-539 GSPRYEDREAVLV
+539 GNPRYEDSDAVLT

-579 NVDGPYTS
+579 NGDGDQAS